1 MGFEPANIWQDFKQA
16 SETTQ
21 GTIDDNSNQ
30 VLLGPRLNEAVRHFA
45 NGYLE
50 KLELGPADKATSER
64 AKLLDLQWGR
74 IEHDGAMLRGL
85 GAALS
90 NFAEVLGA
98 NVTRLGES
106 WQGESYDAFKAA
118 MAKVQGTIA
127 AYGTYATATGD
138 GLVNSMSQ
146 LRTVFE
152 QFAQDSA
159 NTHLHFGD
167 VSPPEYWH
175 KIGTGDY
182 TPDALA
188 DGCPTWFAVGNCTK
202 NDEEQSSVINGRFV
216 TQRRWDICMADP
228 CEDNAGRVLIMYRNM
243 VDACHDAR
251 EGIRSKLHNFFAAV
265 GATVETVSNLYDAAL
280 GNVYTLA
287 NAEVFSSL
295 RVIGAGGGGQP
306 GDGGDTGAPAGYPG
320 DTGGGY
326 PGSGGPGPA
335 AVAEPM
341 PPTPEPSVED
351 TAPAEAPPDTAAPEP
366 DTAADQP
373 ATVEIKDGDRTIG
386 VTSPDGEGRVRVTVD
401 DGTGKTTTYELD
413 FDAASG
419 LLPPRPADS
428 EPGAEAADDAPKQV
442 PARTDGKCVIQDGPL
457 TITAERPLFSP
468 ESIQLTVDDGTGNPT
483 SYTLDFDEEPGAE
496 TPSGAAATEAGKQ
509 EAQAP
514 GSAPR
519 PGADQAA
526 AVPAEPAPAEDAVP
540 DGTGA
545 EPETPAAASQDP
557 VRSADTDAESAPGA
571 ALRDPVRA
579 EAAAEPASAA
589 APQDAVLRADADA
602 ESASAAAP
610 EDAVRSA
617 DAGLAPAA
625 SPQDPVRSADTDA
638 EPAPAAAAPAVEDE
652 PAGTSTQR
660 AVASQTQA
668 AASDVASQP
677 GWLADRESMSGVL
690 VPDQPEGEAGL
701 AKAPDAAEPDTS
713 GMVGSGMPVM
723 GGGAPP
729 SGGSEPGRVGSGW
742 SVHGDLFDS
751 AEPVYSMHGVLG
763 DDDQA
768 TE

>member
-1 MGFEPANIWQDFKQA
+1 MGFEAANIWQDFKQG
-16 SETTQ
+16 SETAR
-21 GTIDDNSNQ
+21 GTVDDNSNQ

-64 AKLLDLQWGR
+64 AKLLDLQWGG

-85 GAALS
+85 GIALS

-106 WQGESYDAFKAA
+106 WRGDSYDAFKAA
-118 MAKVQGTIA
+118 MAKVQSTIA

-138 GLVNSMSQ
+138 GLINSMSQ
-146 LRTVFE
+146 LRVVFE

-159 NTHLHFGD
+159 NTHLNFGD

-188 DGCPTWFAVGNCTK
+188 DGCPTWFLVGNCTK
-202 NDEEQSSVINGRFV
+202 NDEAQSSVINGRFV

-251 EGIRSKLHNFFAAV
+251 EDIRRKLHNFFAAV

-287 NAEVFSSL
+287 NEEVFSSL

-306 GDGGDTGAPAGYPG
+306 VGGGDTGAPTGYP
-320 DTGGGY
+320 GGGY
-326 PGSGGPGPA
+326 PGGEGGGYPGGGGPGPA

-341 PPTPEPSVED
+341 PPTPEPPVED
-351 TAPAEAPPDTAAPEP
+351 AAPAEAPPDAAVREEP
-366 DTAADQP
+366 DTAVEQS

-386 VTSPDGEGRVRVTVD
+386 VTSPDGDGHVRVTVD
-401 DGTGKTTTYELD
+401 DGTGKTKTYELD

-419 LLPPRPADS
+419 LAPQRPADS
-428 EPGAEAADDAPKQV
+428 VPGPNGEVSDGDAPQQV

-468 ESIQLTVDDGTGNPT
+468 ESIQLTVDDGSGNPT
-483 SYTLDFDEEPGAE
+483 AYTLDFDEEPDSAE
-496 TPSGAAATEAGKQ
+496 TQSGATAAEPGKQ
-509 EAQAP
+509 EASAQAP

-519 PGADQAA
+519 SASDQSA
-526 AVPAEPAPAEDAVP
+526 AVTADPAPVEDAVP
-540 DGTGA
+540 DV
-545 EPETPAAASQDP
+545 PE
-557 VRSADTDAESAPGA
+557 G
-571 ALRDPVRA
+571 
-579 EAAAEPASAA
+579 
-589 APQDAVLRADADA
+589 
-602 ESASAAAP
+602 
-610 EDAVRSA
+610 A
-617 DAGLAPAA
+617 DAGENEAVLA
-625 SPQDPVRSADTDA
+625 QGRDTDDIEQAA
-638 EPAPAAAAPAVEDE
+638 ESGTAQAPAAADE
-652 PAGTSTQR
+652 PAETSTQR
-660 AVASQTQA
+660 AVAGQTQA
-668 AASDVASQP
+668 AASDIASQP

-690 VPDQPEGEAGL
+690 VPDQPDGDAGL
-701 AKAPDAAEPDTS
+701 SKAPDAAEPDAS
-713 GMVGSGMPVM
+713 GMVGSGMPM
-723 GGGAPP
+723 LGGAAPP
-729 SGGSEPGRVGSGW
+729 SGGSEPGRAGSGW